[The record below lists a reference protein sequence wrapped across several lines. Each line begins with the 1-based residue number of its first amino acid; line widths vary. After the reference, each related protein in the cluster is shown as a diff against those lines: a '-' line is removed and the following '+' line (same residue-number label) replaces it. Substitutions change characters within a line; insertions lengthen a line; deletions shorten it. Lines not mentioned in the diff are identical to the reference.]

1 MQMRGYR
8 FETVLTCAMLLFVV
22 FPVFSQE
29 WPPANHESKPGSRWW
44 WLGSAVD
51 EKNLEWNIKQ
61 YASHGIGTL
70 EITPLYGVQ
79 GNDQNNIPFLSE
91 RWMEILRFCQDEGKN
106 NGIRIDMNCGT
117 GWPFGGPEV
126 KMEEAACKLVL
137 VDTTVTHEQLTDL
150 VIAISPKEKPYSV
163 LQKVM
168 AFSVNVPKYTN
179 KNVTKV
185 ADVTNAVT
193 DGHLRLRNV
202 DKGIWRIIAIFAG
215 RTRQKVKRAAP
226 GGEGWVVDHF
236 DSTAVA
242 HYLQRFE
249 IVMRFIMLIG
259 LPVCC
264 KSLRSAE
271 VISWN
276 IDLDNLLMVTQL
288 LFMIT
293 GKHWGN
299 CCWRISSI
307 SGCVGA
313 ISMAHWSAT
322 KLMARRPI

>member
-91 RWMEILRFCQDEGKN
+91 RWMEIL
-106 NGIRIDMNCGT
+106 T

-150 VIAISPKEKPYSV
+150 VIAISPK
-163 LQKVM
+163 
-168 AFSVNVPKYTN
+168 
-179 KNVTKV
+179 
-185 ADVTNAVT
+185 
-193 DGHLRLRNV
+193 
-202 DKGIWRIIAIFAG
+202 
-215 RTRQKVKRAAP
+215 
-226 GGEGWVVDHF
+226 
-236 DSTAVA
+236 
-242 HYLQRFE
+242 
-249 IVMRFIMLIG
+249 
-259 LPVCC
+259 
-264 KSLRSAE
+264 
-271 VISWN
+271 
-276 IDLDNLLMVTQL
+276 
-288 LFMIT
+288 
-293 GKHWGN
+293 
-299 CCWRISSI
+299 
-307 SGCVGA
+307 
-313 ISMAHWSAT
+313 
-322 KLMARRPI
+322 